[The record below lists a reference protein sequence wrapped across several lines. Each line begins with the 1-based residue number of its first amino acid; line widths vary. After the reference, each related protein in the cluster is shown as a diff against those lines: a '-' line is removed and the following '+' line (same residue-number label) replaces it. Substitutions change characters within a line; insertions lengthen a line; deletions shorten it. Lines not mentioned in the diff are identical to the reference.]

1 MMWIWIALCVWM
13 AAFVIV
19 EFAVNT
25 EKAKPIDI
33 SDPDGED
40 KWGAM

>member
-1 MMWIWIALCVWM
+1 MMWIWISLAVWAM
-13 AAFVIV
+13 AVVIV
-19 EFAVNT
+19 EVAVNT
-25 EKAKPIDI
+25 EKVGPIDI

>member
-19 EFAVNT
+19 EFTVNT
-25 EKAKPIDI
+25 EKATPIDL

>member
-1 MMWIWIALCVWM
+1 MMWIWIALCIWM

-19 EFAVNT
+19 EFTVNT
-25 EKAKPIDI
+25 EKAELVDI

-40 KWGAM
+40 KWGAL

>member
-1 MMWIWIALCVWM
+1 MMWIWIAL
-13 AAFVIV
+13 AAWSVIALVV
-19 EFAVNT
+19 EFVFNT
-25 EKAKPIDI
+25 EKAEPIDL